1 MSTEDVSPRYREL
14 DTWGDLE
21 VLEALLERQFV
32 ALAAVRAAVPA
43 LAEAARRAASRLAEG
58 GALAYA
64 GAGTAGRLA
73 VLDGAELPPTF
84 GWPEDRLRLFLAGG
98 EAAMTRAVE
107 AAEDDA
113 AAGRRAGEGL
123 GPKDV
128 LVAVSASGRTPY
140 TLALAAAA
148 REKGALTVGMANNPN
163 TPLLASVEV
172 PVLLDTGP
180 EVIAG
185 STRLAA
191 GTAQKAALNLFSTLV
206 MVRLGR
212 VYGNRM
218 VAVRPANLK
227 LRRRARALVA
237 EIAGVDESQAEEALR
252 AAGWEVPLA
261 VLLAR
266 GLEPETARRRLA
278 EAGGNLR
285 EALL

>member
-1 MSTEDVSPRYREL
+1 M
-14 DTWGDLE
+14 
-21 VLEALLERQFV
+21 
-32 ALAAVRAAVPA
+32 
-43 LAEAARRAASRLAEG
+43 
-58 GALAYA
+58 
-64 GAGTAGRLA
+64 
-73 VLDGAELPPTF
+73 
-84 GWPEDRLRLFLAGG
+84 
-98 EAAMTRAVE
+98 
-107 AAEDDA
+107 
-113 AAGRRAGEGL
+113 
-123 GPKDV
+123 
-128 LVAVSASGRTPY
+128 
-140 TLALAAAA
+140 
-148 REKGALTVGMANNPN
+148 GMANNPN

-237 EIAGVDESQAEEALR
+237 EIAGVDEAQAEEALR

-266 GLEPETARRRLA
+266 GLDPEAARRRLA